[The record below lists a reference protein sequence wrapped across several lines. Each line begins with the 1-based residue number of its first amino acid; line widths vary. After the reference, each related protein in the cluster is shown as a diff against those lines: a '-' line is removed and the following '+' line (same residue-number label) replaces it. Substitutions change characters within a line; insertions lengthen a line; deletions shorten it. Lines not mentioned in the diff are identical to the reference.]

1 MKEKKDKVGETKL
14 KKALMKKALGYDA
27 EEVVEEYVGEDQG
40 VKLLKR
46 KVTIKNYPPDV
57 SAIKLLMSEESV
69 PLEQMT
75 DEQLEQEKNR
85 LLKILKATDEKE

>member
-1 MKEKKDKVGETKL
+1 MKEKKDKIGEAKL

-27 EEVVEEYVGEDQG
+27 EEIVEEYVGEDEG

-46 KVTIKNYPPDV
+46 KVTKKNYPPDV

-85 LLKILKATDEKE
+85 LLKILATEEKE

>member
-14 KKALMKKALGYDA
+14 KKALMKKALGYDV
-27 EEVVEEYVGEDQG
+27 EEIVEEYVGEDQG

>member
-27 EEVVEEYVGEDQG
+27 EEIVEEYVGEDQG